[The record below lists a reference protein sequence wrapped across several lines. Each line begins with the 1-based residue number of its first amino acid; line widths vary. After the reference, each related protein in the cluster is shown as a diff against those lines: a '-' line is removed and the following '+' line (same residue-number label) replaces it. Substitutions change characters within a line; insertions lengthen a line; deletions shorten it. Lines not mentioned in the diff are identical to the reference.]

1 MAHRSR
7 ATSLRRTSQSAA
19 ASRALSVPSASS
31 CRTLVLSRVTF
42 FIGRCRSTRTLSLKD
57 RRGELRIQRSHRRA
71 STPKARRKKTC
82 RARRR
87 PRYHS
92 SRRSTLPVVLPDAS
106 RSRSHRRALTPKA
119 RRKKTC
125 RARRR
130 PRYHPSRR
138 STLLLPDASRS
149 RHVAFE
155 AKPENL
161 IGDRAYDSL
170 LRLARCGAIL
180 RRSCLLFI
188 EPSIL
193 TSRIPGGRRF
203 RRCHWIQA
211 KKRSLNP
218 TQSQGNLEQYSLSAI
233 SVLAERA
240 LQRSC
245 QGESPIGDRFD
256 AWLAS
261 ARCFARC
268 TRTPPVSTL
277 KRVQLPS
284 ARAEPAGG
292 CCSRGSSCRS

>member
-1 MAHRSR
+1 
-7 ATSLRRTSQSAA
+7 
-19 ASRALSVPSASS
+19 
-31 CRTLVLSRVTF
+31 
-42 FIGRCRSTRTLSLKD
+42 
-57 RRGELRIQRSHRRA
+57 
-71 STPKARRKKTC
+71 
-82 RARRR
+82 
-87 PRYHS
+87 
-92 SRRSTLPVVLPDAS
+92 VVLPDTS

-138 STLLLPDASRS
+138 STLPVVLPDASRS

-193 TSRIPGGRRF
+193 TSRIPGGRGF

-218 TQSQGNLEQYSLSAI
+218 TQSQYDYVNMSCCRARSRNAAFAATGRLFGSANTI
-233 SVLAERA
+233 
-240 LQRSC
+240 
-245 QGESPIGDRFD
+245 
-256 AWLAS
+256 
-261 ARCFARC
+261 
-268 TRTPPVSTL
+268 TL
-277 KRVQLPS
+277 R
-284 ARAEPAGG
+284 ARAMRG
-292 CCSRGSSCRS
+292 RGSS

>member
-1 MAHRSR
+1 MSPLDVRSAVR
-7 ATSLRRTSQSAA
+7 VKLQGTVVR
-19 ASRALSVPSASS
+19 
-31 CRTLVLSRVTF
+31 SRVTF

-193 TSRIPGGRRF
+193 TSRIPGGRGF

-218 TQSQGNLEQYSLSAI
+218 TQSQYDYVNMSCCRARSRNAAFAATGRLFGSADTI
-233 SVLAERA
+233 
-240 LQRSC
+240 
-245 QGESPIGDRFD
+245 
-256 AWLAS
+256 
-261 ARCFARC
+261 
-268 TRTPPVSTL
+268 TL
-277 KRVQLPS
+277 R
-284 ARAEPAGG
+284 ARAMRG
-292 CCSRGSSCRS
+292 RGSS

>member
-19 ASRALSVPSASS
+19 ASRALSVPFASS

-87 PRYHS
+87 PRYHL

-180 RRSCLLFI
+180 RRSCLLF
-188 EPSIL
+188 
-193 TSRIPGGRRF
+193 PGGRGF

-218 TQSQGNLEQYSLSAI
+218 TQSQYDYVNMSCCRARSRNAAFAATGRLFGSADTI
-233 SVLAERA
+233 TLRA
-240 LQRSC
+240 RS
-245 QGESPIGDRFD
+245 SH
-256 AWLAS
+256 
-261 ARCFARC
+261 
-268 TRTPPVSTL
+268 
-277 KRVQLPS
+277 
-284 ARAEPAGG
+284 ARAGIILNRKPCFLPPAPE
-292 CCSRGSSCRS
+292 SDSNNTNLNI